1 MHIQDSSTYTNNSRY
16 NLRNDC
22 SQNLVVPRSYNT
34 LNDRV
39 LAICRPKLWN
49 SIPGELKLITDIE
62 LFKGKLKHIVMIE
75 SIYWLVP
82 KPPVLFVMHY
92 FNDQVYSPTVN

>member
-1 MHIQDSSTYTNNSRY
+1 MNGKAPLYIQDSFTRTNNSRY

-34 LNDRV
+34 LNDRA
-39 LAICRPKLWN
+39 LTICGPKLWN

-62 LFKGKLKHIVMIE
+62 LFKGELKTHLFKQYYKL
-75 SIYWLVP
+75 Y
-82 KPPVLFVMHY
+82 
-92 FNDQVYSPTVN
+92 